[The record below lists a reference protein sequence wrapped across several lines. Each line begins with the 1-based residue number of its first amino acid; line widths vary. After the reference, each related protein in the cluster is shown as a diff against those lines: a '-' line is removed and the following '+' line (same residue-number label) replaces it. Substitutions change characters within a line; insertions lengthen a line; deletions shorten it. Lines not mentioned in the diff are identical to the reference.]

1 MELGEIRLE
10 NIGPIRRAAIGA
22 HRLSVF
28 VGPNNSG
35 KSIASRIMHSARR
48 LDVSAGVQASL
59 DGGAAPGKSEGGR
72 DAAAMRAD
80 AVLRGAGMDR
90 SGMVTHSMPSGR
102 IELEGLHGAGGTAL
116 DFGSDAV
123 PDRASHLPPP
133 AGPTPD
139 GAGERS
145 MYAPAG
151 RTGTIQSFFMLMRI
165 KNDIFNSV
173 LQALPVGQ
181 GREGECMRSGA
192 SLQLGPIQQ
201 MPEYLGRFY
210 SIVLEAL
217 SRGPDEWTEEMFSR
231 VFPGS
236 IKASK
241 ASGTPTVT
249 YVDPLGAETVVGSAA
264 SGVASALPIMVAM
277 SRIGPS
283 GTLVVEDPEEH
294 IEPIRQIK
302 LVCEMAKAAS
312 ARNVSVV
319 ITTHSPFVAHAA
331 LGLVGSGAMDP
342 EDLGM
347 YYFRRGRGSYTDV
360 ERIPVNKAGEAEQEL
375 FDEAIDALAYGS
387 VVPDAP

>member
-1 MELGEIRLE
+1 M
-10 NIGPIRRAAIGA
+10 
-22 HRLSVF
+22 F

-35 KSIASRIMHSARR
+35 KSIASRIIHSARR
-48 LDVSAGVQASL
+48 LDVSAGVQASP
-59 DGGAAPGKSEGGR
+59 DGGASQDRGSVGR

-90 SGMVTHSMPSGR
+90 SGIVTHSMPSGR

-116 DFGSDAV
+116 DFGPDAV

-133 AGPTPD
+133 VGPTPD

-145 MYAPAG
+145 MYVPAG
-151 RTGTIQSFFMLMRI
+151 RTGTIQMLFTLMRV
-165 KNDIFNSV
+165 KNDLFNSV
-173 LQALPVGQ
+173 LRALPAGQ
-181 GREGECMRSGA
+181 DRERERMRSGA
-192 SLQLGPIQQ
+192 SLQLGAIQQ

-217 SRGPDEWTEEMFSR
+217 SGRGLGGWTEEVFSR

-249 YVDPLGAETVVGSAA
+249 YVDPLGAETVVGSAV

-277 SRIGPS
+277 SRIGPA

-312 ARNVSVV
+312 ARDISVV

-360 ERIPVNKAGEAEQEL
+360 ERIPVNEAGEAEQEL

-387 VVPDAP
+387 VVPNAP